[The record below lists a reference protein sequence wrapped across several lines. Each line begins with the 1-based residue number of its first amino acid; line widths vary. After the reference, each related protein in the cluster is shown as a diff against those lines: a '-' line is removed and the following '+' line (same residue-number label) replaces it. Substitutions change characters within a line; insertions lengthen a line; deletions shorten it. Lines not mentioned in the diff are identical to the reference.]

1 MDATAGD
8 GSFEEAFP
16 HLFLVAYRVTRRLL
30 QDTARAEDA
39 AAEAMARALVRW
51 RRLRTLDHAEPW
63 VARVAANLAL
73 DEIRRQQ
80 RRRILAWPEDDRFA
94 EQVAPEPRSADAGE
108 DAAVRVALGAALAAL
123 SPRQREVIALRYLA
137 DLDEAQVSRAL
148 GISVNSVKK
157 HASRGRAALR
167 ERLGPYQE
175 VRLAL
180 D

>member
-16 HLFLVAYRVTRRLL
+16 NLFLVAFRVTRRLL
-30 QDTARAEDA
+30 PDTARAEDA

-63 VARVAANLAL
+63 VARVATNLAL
-73 DEIRRQQ
+73 DEIRRQ
-80 RRRILAWPEDDRFA
+80 RRRRVLAWPEDDRLA
-94 EQVAPEPRSADAGE
+94 GRVSPGSGSSDPGE
-108 DAAVRVALGAALAAL
+108 DAAVRLALGAALSAL
-123 SPRQREVIALRYLA
+123 STRQREVIALRYLA

-167 ERLGPYQE
+167 ERLGPNQE